1 MRFWGI
7 VTVVVFTA
15 AAIAGCTD
23 QSSAKLESIEFEQ
36 VFGSGY
42 SAAAISAE
50 DEIRQ
55 KQRAQE
61 LTLGGRREDGM
72 HYINYNSPSYM
83 DIVIFAKRAQ
93 DYLRRNGSRK
103 ALEDFMNPDSQF
115 VSGRMYIFA
124 YSAQGEC
131 LADWADPARIGRV
144 EDYRVFA
151 ALDGAAGDRGG
162 WVTGKGLDPVTRQ
175 VRFKES
181 YVLRCPDGM
190 IIGAG
195 IYRDTM

>member
-7 VTVVVFTA
+7 AAAVVITA
-15 AAIAGCTD
+15 AVIAGCNTD
-23 QSSAKLESIEFEQ
+23 NSADMAYAEVEQ
-36 VFGSGY
+36 VSGSGY
-42 SAAAISAE
+42 SAASISSE
-50 DEIRQ
+50 EESRQ

-83 DIVIFAKRAQ
+83 DVVIFAKRAQ
-93 DYLRRNGSRK
+93 DYLRRNGLRK

-115 VSGRMYIFA
+115 VSGRMYVFV

-131 LADWADPARIGRV
+131 LADWAEPAKIGRI

-151 ALDGAAGDRGG
+151 ALDKAAGSGG
-162 WVTGKGLDPVTRQ
+162 WVTGRAPDPLTRQ

-181 YVLRCPDGM
+181 YVLHGPEGM
-190 IIGAG
+190 VLGAG
-195 IYRDTM
+195 IYRDQM